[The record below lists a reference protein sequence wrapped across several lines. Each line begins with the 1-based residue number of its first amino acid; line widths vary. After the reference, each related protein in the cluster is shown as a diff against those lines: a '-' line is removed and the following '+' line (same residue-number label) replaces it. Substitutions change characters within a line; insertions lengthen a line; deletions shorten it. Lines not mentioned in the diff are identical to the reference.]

1 MRISTFFGI
10 LVLPLC
16 SLIGYQEQPKQILLQ
31 PPGGQPTQ
39 TPDTYPAQTPG
50 SYPAPSPGGYPPPDA
65 SQQKPSDKEDDIAD
79 RSNRYEYNLYDR
91 QQNRIDENRRDQQ
104 LQQQYYY
111 QQSAGQNDTGTQYN
125 RTKATPSQFFNPIGD
140 D

>member
-1 MRISTFFGI
+1 MRISTFFCV
-10 LVLPLC
+10 LALPLF
-16 SLIGYQEQPKQILLQ
+16 SLTAYQEPKQILLQ
-31 PPGGQPTQ
+31 PPGGHPTQ

-65 SQQKPSDKEDDIAD
+65 NQKQPSEKEGEIAD
-79 RSNRYEYNLYDR
+79 RRSNEYEYNLYDR
-91 QQNRIDENRRDQQ
+91 QQNRIDNNRRDQE
-104 LQQQYYY
+104 LGQQYYY

-125 RTKATPSQFFNPIGD
+125 RTKKAPSQFFNPIGD

>member
-1 MRISTFFGI
+1 MRISTFFC
-10 LVLPLC
+10 VLAIPLC
-16 SLIGYQEQPKQILLQ
+16 SLTGYQEQPKQILLQ
-31 PPGGQPTQ
+31 PPGGHPTQ

-50 SYPAPSPGGYPPPDA
+50 SYPAPSPGGYSAPDG
-65 SQQKPSDKEDDIAD
+65 SQQQPSQEDDDVAE

-91 QQNRIDENRRDQQ
+91 QQNDRDEARRDRK

-111 QQSAGQNDTGTQYN
+111 QQSAGQDDTQYN
-125 RTKATPSQFFNPIGD
+125 RTKATRSQFFNPIGD